1 MKSKRT
7 QDDPVVATLSN
18 EKAHA
23 VVLETGPDADA
34 KDLPTSL
41 VMEAALYQF
50 HGEIFNCRKP
60 GVYRFSNPQVD
71 NQQRIVLDPESV
83 LHAALYLSLISIRG
97 NRDDRQSFRKLS
109 KHSTSR
115 LLSMTCGPLSSFI
128 GKICDTINLKTRV
141 ISTHTLEAT
150 NSYNNGHTLLE
161 VWVPDLSKHVA
172 VDVDKKCFFKSQENY
187 LDVHELCSSVFH
199 QENFSIEYFGSN
211 VRLDAGGF
219 VDPQTGFDYQ
229 FLELGVYCSSNG
241 FEQCFRRLCN
251 VPYFST
257 PDGNVFCAWNDQVE
271 ERVLEI
277 YPDALILSS
286 AEFKERF
293 YG

>member
-1 MKSKRT
+1 MSL
-7 QDDPVVATLSN
+7 QPQGDS
-18 EKAHA
+18 
-23 VVLETGPDADA
+23 DAR
-34 KDLPTSL
+34 DLPSDL
-41 VMEAALYQF
+41 LLDAGYYRF
-50 HGEIFNCRKP
+50 HCDVFDCRRP
-60 GVYRFSNPQVD
+60 GVYRFSKPQVE
-71 NQQRIVLDPESV
+71 NQQRVVFDEESV
-83 LHAALYLSLISIRG
+83 LNNPLYLSLISIRG
-97 NRDDRQSFRKLS
+97 NRDDRQSFRELS

-128 GKICDTINLKTRV
+128 GRICDTIDVKTRV
-141 ISTHTLEAT
+141 ISTHTLEVT

-161 VWVPDLSKHVA
+161 VWVPDLSKYVA

-199 QENFSIEYFGSN
+199 RENFSIEHFGSN
-211 VRLDAGGF
+211 VGLDAGGF

-251 VPYFST
+251 VPYFSN